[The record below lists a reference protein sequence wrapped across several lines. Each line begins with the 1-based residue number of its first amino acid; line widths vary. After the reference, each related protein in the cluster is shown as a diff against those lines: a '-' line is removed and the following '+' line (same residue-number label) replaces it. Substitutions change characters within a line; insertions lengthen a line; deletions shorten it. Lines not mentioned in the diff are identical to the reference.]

1 MIVIG
6 LDVHKQS
13 VTAVAIDE
21 AGRPLEEKL
30 IVVGSEELLAW
41 AAALDDERLWAV
53 EDCRQLTRWL
63 ERQLLGVGED
73 VVRVPPK
80 LTVPERRAG
89 RTRGKSDPIDAL
101 AIARGAIREPG
112 LSRPRPDERVY
123 LEIKLLVDHRDDL
136 VDLRRRTQQRLRCH
150 LFQLDP
156 TYQLPLRM
164 LGRHSHLERVARW
177 LARQD
182 QELQVRLA
190 RELVNSCRQLN
201 RQIAELAE
209 PVAERVARLLA
220 DAPGSR
226 IDRLPTPLTSTNRK
240 AARPP
245 RHTTVAKARAP
256 KPARVCKRC
265 GNPTPSRSRVYCDE
279 CLPHYQREQYAD
291 AFHGTGLAAIE
302 IAKRHGHDPSHT
314 AEAERKRGATISER
328 KHANTDW
335 ETRYGKLTDLGAFER
350 EILPTIQQVPL
361 SRLMRATGLSLRYV
375 SQIRRG
381 EKTPHPRHWQS
392 LRAAAERSH

>member
-13 VTAVAIDE
+13 VTAVAVDE
-21 AGRPLEEKL
+21 AGRPLAEEV
-30 IVVGSEELLAW
+30 IQVGSDELLDW
-41 AAALDDERLWAV
+41 AAALDGERLWAV

-101 AIARGAIREPG
+101 AIARAAIREPG

-136 VDLRRRTQQRLRCH
+136 VDQRRRTQQRVRWH

-156 TYQLPLRM
+156 TYQVPLRM
-164 LGRHSHLERVARW
+164 LGRSSHLERVARW

-182 QELQVRLA
+182 QQLQVRLA

-201 RQIAELAE
+201 RQIAELDLQLEQRVRETAPGLLELPGCAAVTAAKLLAE
-209 PVAERVARLLA
+209 IGPVDRFRTDAQLARHSGVAPLEASSGRSQRHRLDRGGNRQLNAALYRIAITQARYHPPARDYLDRKRAEGKSRREAIRCLKRLLVRVVFNTLKA
-220 DAPGSR
+220 SPA
-226 IDRLPTPLTSTNRK
+226 LT
-240 AARPP
+240 
-245 RHTTVAKARAP
+245 
-256 KPARVCKRC
+256 
-265 GNPTPSRSRVYCDE
+265 
-279 CLPHYQREQYAD
+279 
-291 AFHGTGLAAIE
+291 
-302 IAKRHGHDPSHT
+302 
-314 AEAERKRGATISER
+314 
-328 KHANTDW
+328 
-335 ETRYGKLTDLGAFER
+335 
-350 EILPTIQQVPL
+350 
-361 SRLMRATGLSLRYV
+361 
-375 SQIRRG
+375 
-381 EKTPHPRHWQS
+381 
-392 LRAAAERSH
+392 